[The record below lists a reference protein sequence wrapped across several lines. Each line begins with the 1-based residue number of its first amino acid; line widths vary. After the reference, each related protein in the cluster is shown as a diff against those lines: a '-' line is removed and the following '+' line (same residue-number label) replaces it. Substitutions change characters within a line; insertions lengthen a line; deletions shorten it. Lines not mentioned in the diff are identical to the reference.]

1 MKGNEIFF
9 EIFYCQIRYC
19 SSFVTQAMLIDDLI
33 LLKTSNC
40 MLFVYFVS
48 LMSSDVLFDTMLL
61 CLLSMLFW
69 RSDRCCVCCRCCSD
83 RICVFALLFCVC
95 VFLISIFFHFLIIYL
110 ECWDISNI
118 QILTEYTRHICTRSP
133 EMLDPKILNTR
144 YTFQYSSCPEIL
156 DPKEFK

>member
-19 SSFVTQAMLIDDLI
+19 SSFVTQAILIDDLI

-48 LMSSDVLFDTMLL
+48 LMNSDVLFDTMLL

-69 RSDRCCVCCRCCSD
+69 WSD
-83 RICVFALLFCVC
+83 RIGVFALLFCVC
-95 VFLISIFFHFLIIYL
+95 AFLISIFFYFLIIYL

-133 EMLDPKILNTR
+133 EMLDPKKLNTR